1 VEEGRRRVTRACRWW
16 LGLAATAAATAC
28 GSGGGSSG
36 GGGAGIAVAK
46 AIGASMEAA
55 ATVKAP
61 WRCAL
66 PRPGTSAA
74 APAGWKR
81 DADKLVAEPARGKL
95 ILAAVAQARGR
106 AVDVRAK
113 LRAAGVDVVVAVG
126 GMGTDAAESR
136 AALTALLDPAW
147 LVVAL
152 PGDTEEWPEHA
163 AAIADLAAGG
173 GAIVDGASV
182 RLLDAGP
189 AVVGTL
195 PGEAFASR
203 LGAGADGCIHDAA
216 DLGAALTA
224 MADAAGDRPRV
235 LVTVPAPQGTAA
247 GASDLAPGGLH
258 AGDAALAAAVATAEL
273 DLVVHAPVD
282 GSPPAAGTVRKGTPV
297 TLAAGS
303 LDPVAR
309 RDADGRT
316 LATGI
321 VIATVDARGISWSF
335 VPAP

>member
-1 VEEGRRRVTRACRWW
+1 VNGSFDKRSLALALLRTN
-16 LGLAATAAATAC
+16 GLLMVAC
-28 GSGGGSSG
+28 GSVGGGGG
-36 GGGAGIAVAK
+36 GGGAGV
-46 AIGASMEAA
+46 AA
-55 ATVKAP
+55 ATAINATMEATSTMKAP

-66 PRPGTSAA
+66 PRTPPAGATT

-81 DADKLVAEPARGKL
+81 DADKLVAEPARAKL
-95 ILAAVAQARGR
+95 TIAAVAQARGR
-106 AVDVRAK
+106 AIDVRDK
-113 LRAAGVDVVVAVG
+113 LRAAKVDVVVAVG

-163 AAIADLAAGG
+163 AAISDLAAGG
-173 GAIVDGASV
+173 GAIVDGATV
-182 RLLDAGP
+182 RLVDTGA

-195 PGEAFASR
+195 PGEPFASR
-203 LGAGADGCIHDAA
+203 LGAGAGGCMHDASDVSA
-216 DLGAALTA
+216 ALAALTE
-224 MADAAGDRPRV
+224 AAADRPRV
-235 LVTVPAPQGTAA
+235 LVTPPAPQGGAA
-247 GASDLAPGGLH
+247 DIAPGGLH
-258 AGDAALAAAVATAEL
+258 AGDPALAAAVALAQI
-273 DLVVHAPVD
+273 DLVMHGPVD
-282 GSPPAAGTVRKGTPV
+282 GSPPVPGTARKGTPV

-321 VIATVDARGISWSF
+321 VLATIDARGISWSF
-335 VPAP
+335 VAAP

>member
-1 VEEGRRRVTRACRWW
+1 MTRTCGWS
-16 LGLAATAAATAC
+16 LLLAAMAAC
-28 GSGGGSSG
+28 GSGGGG
-36 GGGAGIAVAK
+36 GGSGGAGIAAAQ

-66 PRPGTSAA
+66 PRSGSSGSSGATA

-81 DADKLVAEPARGKL
+81 DADKLVADPARAKL
-95 ILAAVAQARGR
+95 TIGAVAQARGR

-113 LRAAGVDVVVAVG
+113 LRAANVDVVVAVG

-136 AALTALLDPAW
+136 AALTALLDPTW

-152 PGDTEEWPEHA
+152 PGDTEQWPEHA

-182 RLLDAGP
+182 RIVDAGA
-189 AVVGTL
+189 AVLGTL

-203 LGAGADGCIHDAA
+203 LGAGADGCVHDAA

-224 MADAAGDRPRV
+224 IADAASDRPRV
-235 LVTVPAPQGTAA
+235 LVTTPAPQGAA
-247 GASDLAPGGLH
+247 PGASDLTPGGLH
-258 AGDAALAAAVATAEL
+258 GGDAALATAIAAAQI
-273 DLVVHAPVD
+273 DLVLHAPVD
-282 GSPPAAGTVRKGTPV
+282 GSPPAPGNVRTGTPV

-303 LDPVAR
+303 LDPIAR

-321 VIATVDARGISWSF
+321 VLATVDARGISWSF

>member
-1 VEEGRRRVTRACRWW
+1 VEEGRRRVSRACGGP
-16 LGLAATAAATAC
+16 LLLLLAAC
-28 GSGGGSSG
+28 GSGGGG
-36 GGGAGIAVAK
+36 GGSGGAGIAAAQ
-46 AIGASMEAA
+46 AIGATLEAA
-55 ATVKAP
+55 STVKAP

-66 PRPGTSAA
+66 PRSGAGTS

-81 DADKLVAEPARGKL
+81 DSDRLVAEPARPRLTLG
-95 ILAAVAQARGR
+95 AVAQARGR

-113 LRAAGVDVVVAVG
+113 LRAADVDVVFAVG

-152 PGDTEEWPEHA
+152 PGDTEQWPEHA
-163 AAIADLAAGG
+163 AAISDLAAGG
-173 GAIVDGASV
+173 GAIVDGATV
-182 RLLDAGP
+182 RILDTGA
-189 AVVGTL
+189 AVIGTL
-195 PGEAFASR
+195 PGESFASR
-203 LGAGADGCIHDAA
+203 LGAGADGCVHDAA

-224 MADAAGDRPRV
+224 LAAAAADRPRV
-235 LVTVPAPQGTAA
+235 LVTTPVPQGAA
-247 GASDLAPGGLH
+247 PGSSDFAPGGLH
-258 AGDAALAAAVATAEL
+258 AGDPALAEAVARAQV

-282 GSPPAAGTVRKGTPV
+282 GSPPAPGTARKGTPV
-297 TLAAGS
+297 ALAAGS

-321 VIATVDARGISWSF
+321 VVATVDARGVSWSF